1 MSGSGGK
8 SGAGA
13 RIVVTVQGVDQVG
26 IVARVTTLL
35 AECRANLTDIS
46 QSVLGGDLF
55 VMVAVADLLPDGA
68 SFENLSDHM
77 AALAESLGVEI
88 RVQREEIFR
97 AMHRV

>member
-1 MSGSGGK
+1 MSG
-8 SGAGA
+8 AETGA

-26 IVARVTTLL
+26 IVARVTAVL

-55 VMVAVADLLPDGA
+55 VMVAVADLQPDGA
-68 SFENLSDHM
+68 SFEYLSDQL
-77 AALAESLGVEI
+77 AALSEALGVEI
-88 RVQREEIFR
+88 RVQREDIFR